1 MKTKIQFLAC
11 AIIPFLF
18 IACAND
24 SSDNSSSTV
33 DLFASPR
40 TVIAN
45 LDTDLSVSSSAQTA
59 RTAINVKDIDV
70 QNNSETVADR
80 LAGEISVTQCIL
92 KMTKNEIAEAIGE
105 LKFNE
110 KFEPGSENPVIGEY
124 LIEKEPKMQVRLS
137 HFEVKHVDGDEDA
150 YIYSRVVVPHPQYG
164 ALQFDSVLKC
174 TKNAKGTLDTE
185 LFMVGGDENLYVKFT
200 CTAGEKKKKELKT
213 DTNGAFKTWDD
224 IFINSDGIEGY
235 KYSNGEGKDKKASF
249 YVDTSGYSAAVYD
262 KKRNDSREVTT
273 MICEGS
279 SGDVIVQK
287 YKGENSNEAW
297 CYNLNWIDGIS
308 DWVIV
313 ENNGEHKLKE
323 NESAAIEY
331 KVFKCQFDDNKYT
344 YLISEDDLGI
354 LECKLSE
361 IILTNIMNTVDA
373 FNYPSET
380 PETYITTSD
389 FSEDLS
395 QKLEDWLST
404 LN

>member
-11 AIIPFLF
+11 VFIPFFF

-33 DLFASPR
+33 DLFASPK

-45 LDTDLSVSSSAQTA
+45 LDTDLRVSSSTQSA
-59 RTAINVKDIDV
+59 RTAIKVKDIDV
-70 QNNSETVADR
+70 QNNTETVADR

-92 KMTKNEIAEAIGE
+92 KMTKKEIAEAIGE

-164 ALQFDSVLKC
+164 DLQFDSVLKC
-174 TKNAKGTLDTE
+174 TKNVKGTLDTE
-185 LFMVGGDENLYVKFT
+185 LFMVGGGENLYVKFT

-213 DTNGAFKTWDD
+213 DINGAFKTWDD

-235 KYSNGEGKDKKASF
+235 KYSNEEGKDKKSSF
-249 YVDTSGYSAAVYD
+249 YVDDSGYSAAVYD

-287 YKGENSNEAW
+287 YKGENSDEAW

-308 DWVIV
+308 EWVIV
-313 ENNGEHKLKE
+313 ENNDEYKLKE
-323 NESAAIEY
+323 TEASTTEY
-331 KVFKCQFDDNKYT
+331 KIFKCQIDDNKYT
-344 YLISEDDLGI
+344 YLIRENDLDT
-354 LECKLSE
+354 LKCKISDA
-361 IILTNIMNTVDA
+361 IITKMMNAVDN
-373 FNYPSET
+373 FNYPSDT
-380 PETYITTSD
+380 PETYITTSIFTD
-389 FSEDLS
+389 SLSESLS
-395 QKLEDWLST
+395 EWIST